1 MATKLI
7 DVAEKAG
14 VSMTTVSRVINHDK
28 TMNVS
33 KETEEKIWQSVKEL
47 GYQIKKK
54 NTKSAVNSKTKNIGY
69 VLTKDEY
76 SFEDS
81 YFSDIIRGI
90 ESELISH
97 KCNLS
102 FALSVNE
109 IDIDNLHEKLE
120 PFICDGVILIGDI
133 PFHINQYF
141 AENKI
146 PAVNIFKGFEQFK
159 NDRISINF
167 EHSSYQLVNQLIG
180 MGHKQILYLGDTSGF
195 ASGSFHLFDYEE
207 RLRGYVMA
215 HLANHIDISPALIR
229 NINWDMETSYTETK
243 KILQGGH
250 SITAVFGANDRM
262 AIGAMRAIQELGY
275 SIPSDISVVGCDN
288 IEFSQ
293 YVTPPLTTISYPR
306 DELGKEAIRILL
318 NRMKHPE
325 SIDAGFT
332 KNIKFSTKII
342 ERNSVGP
349 APENM
354 PLQSVH
360 S

>member
-1 MATKLI
+1 MAIKLI

-33 KETEEKIWQSVKEL
+33 KETEEKIWESVKEL

-54 NTKSAVNSKTKNIGY
+54 TTKSTVRSKTKNIGY
-69 VLTKDEY
+69 VLTKDEF

-109 IDIDNLHEKLE
+109 MNTDNLHKKLE

-133 PFHINQYF
+133 PFHISQYF
-141 AENKI
+141 AENQI
-146 PAVNIFKGFEQFK
+146 PAVEIFKGFDQFK

-167 EHSSYQLVNQLIG
+167 EHSSYQLVDRLIG
-180 MGHKQILYLGDTSGF
+180 LGHKKILYLGDISGF
-195 ASGSFHLFDYEE
+195 EPDSFHLFEYEE
-207 RLRGYVMA
+207 RLQGYVMA
-215 HLANHIDISPALIR
+215 HLAHHLDISPSLIR
-229 NINWDMETSYTETK
+229 NINWDMETSYIETK
-243 KILQGGH
+243 KILQGCH
-250 SITAVFGANDRM
+250 SITAVFAANDRM

-293 YVTPPLTTISYPR
+293 YVTPPLTTIAYPR
-306 DELGKEAIRILL
+306 EELGKEAIRVLL
-318 NRMKHPE
+318 NRIKYPE
-325 SIDAGFT
+325 NAVSGFT

-342 ERNSVGP
+342 ERGSVAQ
-349 APENM
+349 APGTL
-354 PLQSVH
+354 PRCPR
-360 S
+360 